1 MSKMYTVL
9 LNGVYLHI
17 LFMNRYNLDKLVKV
31 ECNDFCPSIWYRYE
45 KEKKFFGFVTQ
56 KEGIYTEVWNNYL
69 GLEVPKNH
77 TLKNGVVYENPEVIL
92 HYEAGHSK
100 VYYFNSFEKA
110 KKFADEVTTL
120 GRWQS

>member
-1 MSKMYTVL
+1 
-9 LNGVYLHI
+9 
-17 LFMNRYNLDKLVKV
+17 MNKYNLDKLVKV
-31 ECNDFCPSIWYRYE
+31 ECNDFYPARWYRYE

-56 KEGIYTEVWNNYL
+56 KAGIYKEVWDNYL

-92 HYEAGHSK
+92 HYQADHSK
-100 VYYFNSFEKA
+100 VYYFNSFDEA
-110 KKFADEVTTL
+110 KKFADEITAL